1 LTKNANYLFA
11 DKATDPSQAFE
22 NWDYI
27 MDLCDKVNDDPVD
40 GPKDAVK
47 LIQSNLESGN
57 TKCQKLTLVVLSSLA
72 QNCGPLMHEEIA
84 SKSLTGSLLELGTD
98 MSAPESLRQ
107 QVFEVMETLSREFR
121 SNPELKEVEI
131 AFNRLKQTDPSI
143 LPPVVPQKHQITDE
157 DRRREEEE
165 LQRVLALSLE
175 ESQEDPRYNNFE
187 SYNSSSFASSSNNFT
202 SSNNNFDQTNIKG
215 SNVSQTSN
223 PFTQNQP
230 ANNTQSQQQP
240 HQANPS
246 ANLLDLED
254 NPPPSTPRS
263 ASSVRAV
270 RAIYDLTSTEPGE
283 LTFRRGDIIVVI
295 ESVYRDWWKGSLR
308 GEIGIFPLNYVEP
321 IVDPTNEEVI
331 RESKEEQA
339 IFAELKNIE
348 KVLTILNDAH
358 KQNPAPKISENQELQ
373 ELYNSTQA
381 VRPKLA
387 KILEKLNQK
396 RDELTDLDNKLLS
409 ARRAYDELLEGHLSS
424 TIQQPA
430 HSDTNPFQSH
440 LQQPQQQVQQQQ
452 PFNNNNNN
460 SQPLFNSGPQQQ
472 QQHGGLQPP
481 NVHVQPQLTGSHLQ
495 APMSAIPAQA
505 TGSSSHF
512 PSANPVNISAQL
524 TGPESGPG
532 GPPSGPPQ
540 GQVSQHSVGQG
551 TFQNFSQGPL
561 PQQHSPSQNLSSF
574 NTGGNNNARYSGPPP
589 DYSTSSDG
597 QWNNNNSTSGGNS
610 QHTGGSG
617 FSGNLNI
624 NHNNFSSSPNNSF
637 SGQGYQPQQ
646 QQGFYGG
653 NNGSNY

>member
-1 LTKNANYLFA
+1 MT
-11 DKATDPSQAFE
+11 
-22 NWDYI
+22 
-27 MDLCDKVNDDPVD
+27 LCDRVNDDPID
-40 GPKDAVK
+40 GPKEAVK
-47 LIQSNLESGN
+47 LTQEGLESGN
-57 TKCQKLTLVVLSSLA
+57 AKCQKLTLVVLSALA

-143 LPPVVPQKHQITDE
+143 IPPTVPQKHQITDE

-187 SYNSSSFASSSNNFT
+187 TYNSSSFASSSNNNFNSN
-202 SSNNNFDQTNIKG
+202 SSNINNNFGGPNIQG
-215 SNVSQTSN
+215 SNASQTTN
-223 PFTQNQP
+223 PFTQSQP
-230 ANNTQSQQQP
+230 VNNTQRQQQP
-240 HQANPS
+240 PQATPS

-254 NPPPSTPRS
+254 NPEPSTPRS

-321 IVDPTNEEVI
+321 LVEPTNEEVI
-331 RESKEEQA
+331 RQSKEEQA
-339 IFAELKNIE
+339 LFAEFKNIE
-348 KVLTILNDAH
+348 KVLTILNEAH

-409 ARRAYDELLEGHLSS
+409 ARRAYDELLEGNLSS

-440 LQQPQQQVQQQQ
+440 QPQQQGQQQQ
-452 PFNNNNNN
+452 PFNN
-460 SQPLFNSGPQQQ
+460 SQPLFSPGPQPQQQ
-472 QQHGGLQPP
+472 GGLQSGQ
-481 NVHVQPQLTGSHLQ
+481 VQPQLTGPHFQVPLS
-495 APMSAIPAQA
+495 PNPAQN
-505 TGSSSHF
+505 TGGSSQF
-512 PSANPVNISAQL
+512 PPTNPVNITAQL
-524 TGPESGPG
+524 TGPGSNPGGTG
-532 GPPSGPPQ
+532 GPPLGPPQ
-540 GQVSQHSVGQG
+540 GQGTQHSVGLGTQHTGGQG
-551 TFQNFSQGPL
+551 PFQNSSQGS
-561 PQQHSPSQNLSSF
+561 QQQTPSRITSA
-574 NTGGNNNARYSGPPP
+574 NTGGNNNPRYNGPPP
-589 DYSTSSDG
+589 DYSTSLDG
-597 QWNNNNSTSGGNS
+597 QWNNNNNNNNSNNNVTGGNPL
-610 QHTGGSG
+610 QSG
-617 FSGNLNI
+617 AGHVGQLDITNNNSASGP
-624 NHNNFSSSPNNSF
+624 HNSF

-646 QQGFYGG
+646 QGFYGG
-653 NNGSNY
+653 NNNNYY